1 MTVAIKSIQI
11 NHHQDITML
20 KSFSKSTKVYTCTI
34 FTHLY
39 KDEFLIL
46 WTPY

>member
-20 KSFSKSTKVYTCTI
+20 KSFSKSTKKY
-34 FTHLY
+34 LL
-39 KDEFLIL
+39 FLHIIDDFIIL
-46 WTPY
+46 WTS

>member
-20 KSFSKSTKVYTCTI
+20 KLFSKSTKKYI
-34 FTHLY
+34 L
-39 KDEFLIL
+39 FLHIINDFIIL
-46 WTPY
+46 WTS